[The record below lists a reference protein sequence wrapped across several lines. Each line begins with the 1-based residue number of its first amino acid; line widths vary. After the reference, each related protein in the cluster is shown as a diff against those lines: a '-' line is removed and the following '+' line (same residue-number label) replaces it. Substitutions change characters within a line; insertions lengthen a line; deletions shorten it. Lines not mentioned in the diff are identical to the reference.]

1 MSKQKVTFWIE
12 EREIELLKEKIDTDN
27 QAEAVRLAI
36 MQSLAMQDLKV
47 DKLKSDLE
55 ISLMTTVP
63 KSDSYTMDKP
73 E

>member
-36 MQSLAMQDLKV
+36 MQSLATQDLKV

-55 ISLMTTVP
+55 ISSMTTVP
-63 KSDSYTMDKP
+63 KFDSYTMDKL

>member
-27 QAEAVRLAI
+27 QAEAVRLPI
-36 MQSLAMQDLKV
+36 MQSLVTQDLKV

-55 ISLMTTVP
+55 ISSMTTVQ
-63 KSDSYTMDKP
+63 KSDSYTTDRL

>member
-55 ISLMTTVP
+55 ISLMTTVQ
-63 KSDSYTMDKP
+63 KFDSYTMDKL

>member
-12 EREIELLKEKIDTDN
+12 EGEVELLKEKFNTNN
-27 QAEAVRLAI
+27 QSEAIRLSI

-55 ISLMTTVP
+55 ISLMKTVQ
-63 KSDSYTMDKP
+63 KSDSYTTDRL

>member
-36 MQSLAMQDLKV
+36 MQSLATQDLKV

-55 ISLMTTVP
+55 ISLMTTVQ
-63 KSDSYTMDKP
+63 KSDSYTTDRL